1 MYVFNSDTPDD
12 ADKFLLKS
20 SKSPL
25 ASSLLAEV
33 NGVRPPPAPVVSAQI
48 ATLAGVVAPS
58 GLVLGD
64 IGDAIASISLITNLG
79 LPVSQAYITQAAN
92 EEVLNSKALI
102 GSLEAYSQN
111 VLNNLSELSSAPIA
125 IANLSDLAIEQSSA
139 PITSY
144 ADMSG
149 PVFVPTGAPFDHA
162 VIDVST
168 LQSYI
173 APVVI
178 TALSDSTVMVID
190 SANGNVQ
197 INDFVAPQAVVESFI
212 NTGAGTLT
220 VTTAATH
227 LASLSLSGNVAFT
240 ATADEVTSGI
250 TVSGEADAVNVALF
264 LMGGA
269 SSAQGSSDYITLG
282 NGNDFVLDAGD
293 GQLFINLGSG
303 QDTVILA
310 GVGVTGV
317 VNFAAHAAS
326 VGDMVAVAANGIES
340 AQALSFNA
348 LMSIAGLNNDAQSQ
362 DAITFLSDMDSQI
375 AWAGGTGASAHVGAV
390 NGDAGNLVNWI
401 TAAQTLASNAHSVAW
416 FQFGGNTYVLESANG
431 STGNHAG
438 DTLIKLVG
446 LTQFTGNNGEFSI
459 GALHLAG

>member
-1 MYVFNSDTPDD
+1 MYVFNLDTSDE
-12 ADKFLLKS
+12 AEQFLPKS
-20 SKSPL
+20 SKSPV
-25 ASSLLAEV
+25 ASAALTEV
-33 NGVRPPPAPVVSAQI
+33 NGVRLPPAPVVQAPM
-48 ATLAGVVAPS
+48 ATLSGSVIPS

-64 IGDAIASISLITNLG
+64 ITDSIASISLITNLG

-92 EEVLNSKALI
+92 EEALNSKALI

-125 IANLSDLAIEQSSA
+125 IANLSDLANEQSALPMTSA
-139 PITSY
+139 
-144 ADMSG
+144 ADLRG
-149 PVFVPTGAPFDHA
+149 PVFVPAGAPLDHA
-162 VIDVST
+162 IIDVST

-178 TALSDSTVMVID
+178 TALSDSAVMVLD

-197 INDFVAPQAVVESFI
+197 INDFIAPQAVVESFI

-220 VTTAATH
+220 VTTAASH
-227 LASLSLSGNVAFT
+227 LASLSLSGNIAFT

-250 TVSGEADAVNVALF
+250 TVSGGADAANVALF
-264 LMGGA
+264 LMGGS
-269 SSAQGSSDYITLG
+269 SSAQGSSDFITLG

-340 AQALSFNA
+340 AQALSVNA

-362 DAITFLSDMDSQI
+362 DAITFLSDMDAQI
-375 AWAGGTGASAHVGAV
+375 AWAGGTGSSAHVGTV
-390 NGDAGNLVNWI
+390 NGDAGNLANWI
-401 TAAQTLASNAHSVAW
+401 AAAQTLASNAHSVAW

-431 STGNHAG
+431 SGVNHAG

-446 LTQFTGNNGEFSI
+446 LTQFTGNNGEFST